1 MVIIPIKRAIA
12 PGLFKGFIMKNSLFI
27 SNVAVNSALL
37 TLLGFTTA
45 LQAQTAAEIAAM
57 SDAERIKLSEKTEVW
72 EPVPPVVKSA
82 AGQVPSDALVLLD
95 ATLSQWQSVKGG
107 KATWAMQ
114 DGVLTVTPG
123 SGDIKTNESFCDVQ
137 LHMEWRVPA
146 EFGEKKG
153 QLRNNSGIFLQ
164 QRYEIQILDSYNNP
178 TYPNGQA
185 ASVYKQTIPLVN
197 ASRAAGEWQSYDI
210 IYRAPR
216 FAGEQLSSPAYITV
230 LHNGVLV
237 QNHVEIQGTTEWIG
251 APQYQAHGCAP
262 IQLQDHGD
270 EVSFRNIWIRHL

>member
-1 MVIIPIKRAIA
+1 
-12 PGLFKGFIMKNSLFI
+12 MKLITFLGNTSSAL
-27 SNVAVNSALL
+27 ALL
-37 TLLGFTTA
+37 TLASLAGIA
-45 LQAQTAAEIAAM
+45 QAQTAAELAAM
-57 SDAERIKLSEKTEVW
+57 TDAERIKLSEKTEVW
-72 EPVPPVVKSA
+72 EPVPAIITA
-82 AGQVPSDALVLLD
+82 APQAAPSDALVLLD
-95 ATLSQWQSVKGG
+95 ANLSQWQSLKGG
-107 KATWAMQ
+107 KAPWSMQ

-123 SGDIKTNESFCDVQ
+123 SGDITTSASFCDIQ

-197 ASRAAGEWQSYDI
+197 ASRAPGEWQTYDI

-216 FAGEQLSSPAYITV
+216 FSGEQLSSPGYITV

-237 QNHVEIQGTTEWIG
+237 QNHIEIQGTTEWIG
-251 APQYQAHGCAP
+251 APKYQAHGCAP
-262 IQLQDHGD
+262 LQLQDHGD
-270 EVSFRNIWIRHL
+270 AVSFRNIWVRRL